1 MCLVYSSI
9 YKTMN
14 RIEIVIGSTKTID
27 MNREK
32 LEKNIASNLTIDL
45 DVEKFIEVTL
55 LDIEKY
61 ANQRV
66 IQELEMQMED
76 AQIGN
81 SYTRLMDR
89 IKELKQWDLLKK

>member
-1 MCLVYSSI
+1 
-9 YKTMN
+9 
-14 RIEIVIGSTKTID
+14 

-55 LDIEKY
+55 LDIEQY

-66 IQELEMQMED
+66 IEELEK
-76 AQIGN
+76 IKGLGVT
-81 SYTRLMDR
+81 YTDDVIDKR
-89 IKELKQWDLLKK
+89 IKELNK

>member
-1 MCLVYSSI
+1 
-9 YKTMN
+9 MN
-14 RIEIVIGSTKTID
+14 RIEIVISSTKTID

-66 IQELEMQMED
+66 IEELEKLKGLG
-76 AQIGN
+76 IT
-81 SYTRLMDR
+81 YTDDIIDNR
-89 IKELKQWDLLKK
+89 IKELKQ

>member
-1 MCLVYSSI
+1 MDR
-9 YKTMN
+9 K
-14 RIEIVIGSTKTID
+14 
-27 MNREK
+27 K

-66 IQELEMQMED
+66 IEEVNEFKLWLYKEYSD
-76 AQIGN
+76 KFIDIDITLL
-81 SYTRLMDR
+81 YKLF
-89 IKELKQWDLLKK
+89 KELKQ

>member
-1 MCLVYSSI
+1 
-9 YKTMN
+9 
-14 RIEIVIGSTKTID
+14 

-55 LDIEKY
+55 LDIEQY

-66 IQELEMQMED
+66 IEELEKLK
-76 AQIGN
+76 GLGVT
-81 SYTRLMDR
+81 YTDDVIDKR
-89 IKELKQWDLLKK
+89 IKELKQ

>member
-1 MCLVYSSI
+1 
-9 YKTMN
+9 
-14 RIEIVIGSTKTID
+14 

-45 DVEKFIEVTL
+45 DVAKFIEVTL

-66 IQELEMQMED
+66 IEELENIERSREYFER
-76 AQIGN
+76 AAK
-81 SYTRLMDR
+81 SYMSTDSHTSKYIANR
-89 IKELKQWDLLKK
+89 IKELNNKIK

>member
-1 MCLVYSSI
+1 M
-9 YKTMN
+9 
-14 RIEIVIGSTKTID
+14 D
-27 MNREK
+27 REK

-66 IQELEMQMED
+66 IEELESRRD
-76 AQIGN
+76 V
-81 SYTRLMDR
+81 
-89 IKELKQWDLLKK
+89 LLKNKTLIRSSVDIAVMLDDLEVDIKKLKN